1 MEVADVDHLEELA
14 VEKFIVHSENEETQ
28 SCPRPMFS
36 TATGTI
42 GMPYPD
48 VG

>member
-1 MEVADVDHLEELA
+1 MEVADVVHLEELA

-28 SCPRPMFS
+28 GRSRALFS
-36 TATGTI
+36 TAIGSI